1 MMGKFTRAT
10 LVILGMFTALP
21 SMAQGVL
28 KVGVV
33 LPLTGP
39 FSLAGLQALAGMQTW
54 LATHDPVVAGRR
66 IELVV
71 RDDTANP
78 AMARR
83 LSQELVLNDKV
94 SVLAGYGLTP
104 MGAAAAPIATQARV
118 PMLMTGVGARDITGM
133 SPFAVRVFETLP
145 QVAYA
150 LAQWAHAQ
158 GIARVVTL
166 VADYTPGHDTEAGF
180 VRAFRAQGG
189 EILAS
194 LRTPVDTSDFSAYLQ
209 RARDARPQAVMVFQP
224 EGPGGVMIRQYTSR
238 GMLRD
243 GIKFLG
249 AGDIVPE
256 EVIAHGDASFALGT
270 NSAQAYTSVIDTP
283 ENLAFVSAYRRQA
296 DGAAPDIQS
305 VAGYDAMNLIALALG
320 TTGGNSDGDA
330 MVAAMKGQSWLSPR
344 GRVSIGATTRDITQ
358 DVYVRE
364 FRRVDGLVRN
374 VIIGVYHQVP
384 ADPVG
389 P

>member
-1 MMGKFTRAT
+1 MKRISRLLLLAIC
-10 LVILGMFTALP
+10 VLGALP
-21 SMAQGVL
+21 AMAESVL

-39 FSLAGLQALAGMQTW
+39 FSLAGVQALAGMRTW

-71 RDDTANP
+71 KDDGANP
-78 AMARR
+78 AVARR

-104 MGAAAAPIATQARV
+104 MGAASAPIATQARV
-118 PMLMTGVGARDITGM
+118 PMLMTGVGARDISSM

-150 LAQWAHAQ
+150 LAQWARAQ
-158 GIARVVTL
+158 GITKVVTL
-166 VADYTPGHDTEAGF
+166 VADYAPGHDTEGGF
-180 VRAFRAQGG
+180 IRAFRAEGG

-194 LRTPVDTSDFSAYLQ
+194 LRNPVDTSDFSPYLQ
-209 RARDARPQAVMVFQP
+209 RARDAGPQAVMVFEP
-224 EGPGGVMIRQYTSR
+224 EGPGGVMIRQYTMR

-243 GIKFLG
+243 GVRFLG

-270 NSAQAYTSVIDTP
+270 NSAQAYTSTIDTP
-283 ENLAFVSAYRRQA
+283 ENRAFVAAYRKLA
-296 DGAAPDIQS
+296 NDAAPDIQS
-305 VAGYDAMNLIALALG
+305 VSGYDAMNLISLALLK
-320 TTGGNSDGDA
+320 TGGNSDGEA
-330 MVAAMKGQSWLSPR
+330 MLTAMKGQSWSSPR
-344 GRVSIGATTRDITQ
+344 GPVTIDAATRDITQ
-358 DVYVRE
+358 DIYVRE
-364 FRRVDGLVRN
+364 FRRVNGEVRN

-384 ADPVG
+384 ANPVK

>member
-1 MMGKFTRAT
+1 MRKFARLLLVVMGMLAAAPA
-10 LVILGMFTALP
+10 V
-21 SMAQGVL
+21 AQSVL

-39 FSLAGLQALAGMQTW
+39 FSLAGVQALAGMRTW

-71 RDDTANP
+71 RDDNANP

-83 LSQELVLNDKV
+83 LSQELVLNEKV

-118 PMLMTGVGARDITGM
+118 PMLMTGVGARDITSM

-150 LAQWAHAQ
+150 LAQWAQAQ
-158 GIARVVTL
+158 GISKVVTL
-166 VADYTPGHDTEAGF
+166 VADYAPGHDTEAGF
-180 VRAFRAQGG
+180 IRAFRAQGG

-209 RARDARPQAVMVFQP
+209 RAQDSRPQAVMVFQP
-224 EGPGGVMIRQYTSR
+224 EGPGGVMIRQYTAR

-270 NSAQAYTSVIDTP
+270 NSAQSYTSVIDSP
-283 ENLAFVSAYRRQA
+283 ENVAFVAAYRKQA
-296 DGAAPDIQS
+296 DNAAPDIQS
-305 VAGYDAMNLIALALG
+305 VAGYDAINLIALALARTAG
-320 TTGGNSDGDA
+320 DGDGGA
-330 MVAAMKGQSWLSPR
+330 MLAAMKGQSWNSPR
-344 GRVSIGATTRDITQ
+344 GRVSIGAETRDITQ
-358 DVYVRE
+358 DIYVRE
-364 FRRVDGLVRN
+364 FRRVDGMVRN
-374 VIIGVYHQVP
+374 VIIGVYHQVA
-384 ADPVG
+384 ADPFAL